1 MIEKQMSVELMN
13 YLHILF
19 MDKKVVNQYGVLFA
33 LIIAKKTN
41 KNPSDIIDLMNEI
54 EKIINN

>member
-19 MDKKVVNQYGVLFA
+19 MDKRIVNQYGVLFA
-33 LIIAKKTN
+33 LIIAKKAN
-41 KNPSDIIDLMNEI
+41 KNPSDIIDLMNKI
-54 EKIINN
+54 ENK